1 MYLIY
6 SFFLLIALC
15 IYFPLYLVR
24 LRISKNESLHI
35 SERLGA
41 RIPLGKKDGKSL
53 WIHAVSVGEVMSLQN
68 LIKEIKQN
76 HPDWNVY
83 FSTLTNS
90 GFEVAKKKLKN
101 IDELFYLPFDF
112 KFIVRRF
119 FKNIRPSL
127 LILTESEFWPHLI
140 REARRF
146 TDGVILVNGRISS
159 SSYKRYRFLRVFT
172 KRILDN
178 IDLFL
183 VQTEQDQK
191 RLEKMGAIPERI
203 KVAGNLKAE
212 INLKEMSEKD
222 LSNMKKELN
231 LSDRYKTVVAGSTR
245 KGEDKILLKAFSK
258 ALSERKDIR
267 FIIAPRHMNR
277 VSEIMN
283 CCETLRLKAVKKTF
297 LYKEKE
303 WEVLILDTIGEL
315 ARIYAVAD
323 CAFIGG
329 SLIPWGGQNLLE
341 PAFYQKPIFFG
352 PHMDNFAYFAH
363 VFVESGGAKTVKS
376 EKELINIFIFKDEN
390 RLYDMGKKAKQT
402 LNSLQGATRETLQ
415 AVESRMP

>member
-6 SFFLLIALC
+6 SFFLGMALC
-15 IYFPLYLVR
+15 LYFPIYLIR
-24 LRISKNESLHI
+24 LRILKNESLHI
-35 SERLGA
+35 LERIGA
-41 RIPLGKKDGKSL
+41 HISLSKREGKSL

-68 LIKEIKQN
+68 LIKEIKET
-76 HPDWNVY
+76 HPDWIIY

-90 GFEVAKKKLKN
+90 GFEVAQKKLKDV
-101 IDELFYLPFDF
+101 DELFYLPFDF
-112 KFIVRRF
+112 KLIVRRF
-119 FKNIRPSL
+119 FKIIKPSL

-140 REARRF
+140 REALRF
-146 TDGVILVNGRISS
+146 TDGVILVNGRISLS
-159 SSYKRYRFLRVFT
+159 SFKRYHFLRVFT

-178 IDLFL
+178 IVLFL

-231 LSDRYKTVVAGSTR
+231 LSDKYKTVVAGSTR

-258 ALSERKDIR
+258 ALKERKDIQ
-267 FIIAPRHMNR
+267 FILAPRHMDR
-277 VSEIMN
+277 VGEIMN
-283 CCETLRLKAVKKTF
+283 YCEFLGLEAVKKTS
-297 LYKEKE
+297 LGIEKK

-315 ARIYAVAD
+315 ARIYALAD
-323 CAFIGG
+323 IVFIGG
-329 SLIPWGGQNLLE
+329 SLVPWGGQNLLE

-352 PHMDNFAYFAH
+352 PHMDNFSYFAE
-363 VFVESGGAKTVKS
+363 VFVRSGGARTVHS
-376 EKELINIFIFKDEN
+376 ERDLINIFVFKDEKK
-390 RLYDMGKKAKQT
+390 LCDMGRKAKQT
-402 LNSLQGATRETLQ
+402 LNSLQGATQKTLQ
-415 AVESRMP
+415 AIESRMF